1 LVAHGF
7 AHGEEALAFAR
18 TLTFARVVF
27 GFAVVLAFAGV
38 DAIAMHSGISG
49 LSLSDNTSKHGSGSH
64 SEGGT
69 GSSGFNV
76 HSRIPHELM
85 ESV

>member
-1 LVAHGF
+1 
-7 AHGEEALAFAR
+7 
-18 TLTFARVVF
+18 LTFAGVVF

-49 LSLSDNTSKHGSGSH
+49 LSLSDYTSKHSSGGH
-64 SEGGT
+64 CEGGT

-76 HSRIPHELM
+76 HSRIPHEQ
-85 ESV
+85 